1 MNNKKYEIL
10 MDEENTIEWKGHTL
24 HRIRALRDF
33 NDVREGEMGGYVE
46 NDYNLSHKGNCWIYD
61 EAKAMDD
68 SRLYDNSWSGAR
80 QTLDDI
86 SNADL
91 EEEFMQYL
99 DEIFGADEVGDTELN
114 DFIWFE
120 RDTIYDY
127 LGLDENGE
135 IPKDDEDDEEE

>member
-1 MNNKKYEIL
+1 MLVVK
-10 MDEENTIEWKGHTL
+10 TITEYDKN
-24 HRIRALRDF
+24 DF
-33 NDVREGEMGGYVE
+33 G
-46 NDYNLSHKGNCWIYD
+46 
-61 EAKAMDD
+61 
-68 SRLYDNSWSGAR
+68 RLYENSWSGAR

-86 SNADL
+86 RNADL

-99 DEIFGADEVGDTELN
+99 DEMFGADEVGDTELN

>member
-1 MNNKKYEIL
+1 MLVVK
-10 MDEENTIEWKGHTL
+10 TIKEYDKN
-24 HRIRALRDF
+24 DF
-33 NDVREGEMGGYVE
+33 
-46 NDYNLSHKGNCWIYD
+46 
-61 EAKAMDD
+61 

-99 DEIFGADEVGDTELN
+99 DEMFGADEVGDTELN

-127 LGLDENGE
+127 LGLDENGK

>member
-1 MNNKKYEIL
+1 MLVVK
-10 MDEENTIEWKGHTL
+10 TINEYDKN
-24 HRIRALRDF
+24 DF
-33 NDVREGEMGGYVE
+33 
-46 NDYNLSHKGNCWIYD
+46 
-61 EAKAMDD
+61 
-68 SRLYDNSWSGAR
+68 SRWYDNSWSGAR

-86 SNADL
+86 RNADL

-99 DEIFGADEVGDTELN
+99 DEMFGADEVGDTELN

-135 IPKDDEDDEEE
+135 IPKDDEDDKEE

>member
-1 MNNKKYEIL
+1 MLLVK
-10 MDEENTIEWKGHTL
+10 TINEYDKN
-24 HRIRALRDF
+24 DF
-33 NDVREGEMGGYVE
+33 G
-46 NDYNLSHKGNCWIYD
+46 
-61 EAKAMDD
+61 
-68 SRLYDNSWSGAR
+68 RLYENSWSGAR

-99 DEIFGADEVGDTELN
+99 DEMFGADEVGDTELN

>member
-1 MNNKKYEIL
+1 MLVVK
-10 MDEENTIEWKGHTL
+10 TINEYDTN
-24 HRIRALRDF
+24 DF
-33 NDVREGEMGGYVE
+33 G
-46 NDYNLSHKGNCWIYD
+46 
-61 EAKAMDD
+61 
-68 SRLYDNSWSGAR
+68 RLYENSWSGAR

-86 SNADL
+86 RNADL

-99 DEIFGADEVGDTELN
+99 DEMFGADEVGDTELN

-135 IPKDDEDDEEE
+135 RPKDDEDDEEE

>member
-1 MNNKKYEIL
+1 MLVVK
-10 MDEENTIEWKGHTL
+10 TINEYDKN
-24 HRIRALRDF
+24 DF
-33 NDVREGEMGGYVE
+33 G
-46 NDYNLSHKGNCWIYD
+46 
-61 EAKAMDD
+61 
-68 SRLYDNSWSGAR
+68 RLYENSWSGAR

-99 DEIFGADEVGDTELN
+99 DEMFGADEVGDTELN

-135 IPKDDEDDEEE
+135 IPKDDEEE

>member
-1 MNNKKYEIL
+1 MLVVK
-10 MDEENTIEWKGHTL
+10 TIKEYDKN
-24 HRIRALRDF
+24 DF
-33 NDVREGEMGGYVE
+33 
-46 NDYNLSHKGNCWIYD
+46 
-61 EAKAMDD
+61 

-99 DEIFGADEVGDTELN
+99 DEMFGADEVGDTELN

-135 IPKDDEDDEEE
+135 IPKDDEDNEEE

>member
-1 MNNKKYEIL
+1 MLVVK
-10 MDEENTIEWKGHTL
+10 TINEY
-24 HRIRALRDF
+24 D
-33 NDVREGEMGGYVE
+33 E
-46 NDYNLSHKGNCWIYD
+46 NDF
-61 EAKAMDD
+61 

-99 DEIFGADEVGDTELN
+99 DEMFGADEVGDTELN
-114 DFIWFE
+114 DFIWFD

>member
-1 MNNKKYEIL
+1 MLVVK
-10 MDEENTIEWKGHTL
+10 TINEYDKN
-24 HRIRALRDF
+24 DF
-33 NDVREGEMGGYVE
+33 G
-46 NDYNLSHKGNCWIYD
+46 
-61 EAKAMDD
+61 
-68 SRLYDNSWSGAR
+68 RLYENSWSGAR

-86 SNADL
+86 RNADL

-99 DEIFGADEVGDTELN
+99 DEMFGADEVGDTELN

-135 IPKDDEDDEEE
+135 IPKNDEDDEEE

>member
-1 MNNKKYEIL
+1 MLVVK
-10 MDEENTIEWKGHTL
+10 TINEYDKN
-24 HRIRALRDF
+24 DF
-33 NDVREGEMGGYVE
+33 
-46 NDYNLSHKGNCWIYD
+46 
-61 EAKAMDD
+61 

-86 SNADL
+86 SNAEK

-99 DEIFGADEVGDTELN
+99 DEMFGADEVGDTELN

>member
-1 MNNKKYEIL
+1 MVVITRNEYDKN
-10 MDEENTIEWKGHTL
+10 
-24 HRIRALRDF
+24 DF
-33 NDVREGEMGGYVE
+33 G
-46 NDYNLSHKGNCWIYD
+46 
-61 EAKAMDD
+61 
-68 SRLYDNSWSGAR
+68 RLYDNSWSGAI

-91 EEEFMQYL
+91 EREFMDYL
-99 DEIFGADEVGDTELN
+99 EEIFGDEVEDTELN

-135 IPKDDEDDEEE
+135 VIE